1 MTYYTAYAIIELL
14 INLTQKGIKMAE
26 EKTIPQKD
34 LPIDEGMNRDD
45 MLSLRYIL
53 QHVRGASPSSSAPL
67 TVYTDDPY

>member
-1 MTYYTAYAIIELL
+1 
-14 INLTQKGIKMAE
+14 MAE

-34 LPIDEGMNRDD
+34 LPIDEGMSRDD